1 MSRSLRAFSLVVLVA
16 TVLAVALAGDAWAR
30 AGGGRSFGSAGSRSY
45 SMPRSYSAPARPATP
60 APSPSTQPSTS
71 PTPYQSQPSP
81 FGGFWRGLAGGV
93 MGGFL
98 GSLLFGGLAH
108 GGGWGGGF
116 GGGFGLLEILLL
128 AGLAYAV
135 FAMVR
140 RSRAQEAPATGYYDR
155 SAAESYT
162 GAATMEPPPAAR
174 DDVEAGIRHIQQM
187 DPSFD
192 VRSFTEW
199 ATDAFF
205 QIQAAW
211 MHRDLEKL
219 RPLLTE
225 EMQHEFRD
233 MIEQARAAGRINK
246 LENITVRSVE
256 PVEAWQEQG
265 RDYVTV
271 RYLANLL
278 DYTVDEKTGAVVQGD
293 QNTPVKFEE
302 YWTWARNVGPNAWR
316 LTAIQQAG

>member
-1 MSRSLRAFSLVVLVA
+1 M
-16 TVLAVALAGDAWAR
+16 
-30 AGGGRSFGSAGSRSY
+30 
-45 SMPRSYSAPARPATP
+45 
-60 APSPSTQPSTS
+60 
-71 PTPYQSQPSP
+71 
-81 FGGFWRGLAGGV
+81 
-93 MGGFL
+93 
-98 GSLLFGGLAH
+98 LFGGLAH
-108 GGGWGGGF
+108 GGGFGGGL

-140 RSRAQEAPATGYYDR
+140 RNRAQQVPATGYYDR
-155 SAAESYT
+155 
-162 GAATMEPPPAAR
+162 GAAQSYGGATATAEPPAAAR
-174 DDVEAGIRHIQQM
+174 DDVETGIRHIQQM

-192 VRSFTEW
+192 PRAFTEW

-225 EMQHEFRD
+225 EMQSEFRE
-233 MIEQARAAGRINK
+233 MIEKARAAGRINK

-256 PVEAWQEQG
+256 PIEAWQEQG
-265 RDYVTV
+265 RDYLTV

-278 DYTVDEKTGAVVQGD
+278 DYTVDERTGAVVQGD
-293 QNTPVKFEE
+293 DAAPVKFEE
-302 YWTWARNVGPNAWR
+302 FWTWARQVGPNAWK